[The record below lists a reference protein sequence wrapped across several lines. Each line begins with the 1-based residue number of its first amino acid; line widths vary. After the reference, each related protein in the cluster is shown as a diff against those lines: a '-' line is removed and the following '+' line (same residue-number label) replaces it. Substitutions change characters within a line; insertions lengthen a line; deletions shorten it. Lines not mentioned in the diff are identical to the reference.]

1 MLAGLQLFPNLQQFL
16 IVIFSHPGRV
26 DTYPDMTETFIL
38 VEHGLDFPGIDKSGK
53 VVVHIKGNTPDQL
66 LSTVICLIWS
76 GHLAQSISKRYEK
89 LPQSR
94 ISPVNPF
101 LSPSHL
107 ICFISSPVR
116 YRFLP
121 IRCVYNTILTAAR
134 SRSIYVKFGGPGM
147 ETALET
153 APEGRVE
160 ICEGPGSAASGQM
173 TGYGAVQGW
182 TEEDLYVLAHVI
194 CGEAQNCPDDEQRYI
209 GSVVLNR
216 RNSGRYPGT
225 IKGVVFQPGQYSC
238 TRDGN

>member
-1 MLAGLQLFPNLQQFL
+1 MAPEAVASVNG
-16 IVIFSHPGRV
+16 PGV
-26 DTYPDMTETFIL
+26 
-38 VEHGLDFPGIDKSGK
+38 
-53 VVVHIKGNTPDQL
+53 
-66 LSTVICLIWS
+66 
-76 GHLAQSISKRYEK
+76 
-89 LPQSR
+89 
-94 ISPVNPF
+94 
-101 LSPSHL
+101 
-107 ICFISSPVR
+107 
-116 YRFLP
+116 
-121 IRCVYNTILTAAR
+121 
-134 SRSIYVKFGGPGM
+134 IYVKFGGPGM

-160 ICEGPGSAASGQM
+160 ICEGPGSAASGQV

-238 TRDGN
+238 TRDGNYYRTPTEANWANARWLLENGSVLPGNVVFQSGGRQGKSAFICGRGIIIIVIKWDARGGLRHAAGEIRRFAPRPPVLHCNPLPLGLPPANIAFCNTGYKEKDMSPLPKNG